1 MNILVLNGSPRGAK
15 GMTARILALFTE
27 GMQDAGTH
35 VTTITLA
42 EKKIHHCTGEFAC
55 WFKTPGTCIHRDD
68 MDDILAL
75 FSRHEGIVL
84 ATPVYVDGMTGL
96 MKNCLDRM
104 VPVVKPFFEMREEH
118 MRHPRTTSVSQNVA
132 LLSVC
137 GFNELDNFDPLIH
150 HVQAICKNMNAAYA
164 GAVLRPGAPGM
175 DAAKFV
181 HPFKLHRIKA
191 ALRAAG
197 KEFATEGIIRKDTT
211 LAAAQ
216 ELFATAK
223 YVNEG
228 NKRFHKMLEKNTAG
242 QL

>member
-1 MNILVLNGSPRGAK
+1 MNILVLNGSPRGAN
-15 GMTARILALFTE
+15 GMTALILALCAE
-27 GMQDAGTH
+27 GMQDAGAH
-35 VTTITLA
+35 VTIINLA

-75 FSRHEGIVL
+75 FNRHEGIVL

-104 VPVVKPFFEMREEH
+104 IPAAKPFLEMREGH
-118 MRHPRTTSVSQNVA
+118 MRHPRTTSLSQKVA

-150 HVQAICKNMNAAYA
+150 HVQAICKNLNAAYA
-164 GAVLRPGAPGM
+164 GAVLRPGVPSM
-175 DAAKFV
+175 DAAKFA
-181 HPFKLHRIKA
+181 HPLKLRRIKS
-191 ALRAAG
+191 ALRSAG
-197 KEFATEGIIRKDTT
+197 KEFATDGIIRKETT

-216 ELFATAK
+216 QIFTTERYAHEA
-223 YVNEG
+223 
-228 NKRFHKMLEKNTAG
+228 NKKFHKILEKNTAG
-242 QL
+242 